1 MGGNVDKVK
10 ALIIAAVV
18 CIIASLTAVTCHY
31 QSEATRLQEEL
42 TTTQGALKTAS
53 NTIQQMKERNAELSK
68 LDKRYH
74 DEIKAIRSDIADLR
88 TGIDNGTIRLRVNA
102 VPMRTD
108 SNTGTSSRIDGAT
121 CEPTAGATQS
131 YLSLREQLKTKDA
144 QIIGLQDY
152 IKNICLKG
160 SDNHESNR

>member
-1 MGGNVDKVK
+1 MDKVK
-10 ALIIAAVV
+10 ALIIAVIV
-18 CIIASLTAVTCHY
+18 CIIVGLTAALCQTQGTVT
-31 QSEATRLQEEL
+31 RIQEEL

-88 TGIDNGTIRLRVNA
+88 SGIDSGAIRLHVNA
-102 VPMRTD
+102 IPVRVSD
-108 SNTGTSSRIDGAT
+108 SAESASRIDGAT

-152 IKNICLKG
+152 IKTQCIRK
-160 SDNHESNR
+160 E

>member
-1 MGGNVDKVK
+1 MDKVK
-10 ALIIAAVV
+10 TLIIAVVV
-18 CIIASLTAVTCHY
+18 CIVVGLVAALSHC
-31 QSEATRLQEEL
+31 QSVINTMQSEL

-102 VPMRTD
+102 TPVRVSDP
-108 SNTGTSSRIDGAT
+108 TGTSSAIDGAA
-121 CEPTAGATQS
+121 CELNASARQS

-144 QIIGLQDY
+144 QITGLQDY
-152 IKNICLKG
+152 IKTQCLRK
-160 SDNHESNR
+160 E

>member
-1 MGGNVDKVK
+1 MDKVK
-10 ALIIAAVV
+10 TLIIAAIVCVV
-18 CIIASLTAVTCHY
+18 VGLVAALSHC
-31 QSEATRLQEEL
+31 QSVINTMQSEL

-88 TGIDNGTIRLRVNA
+88 TGIDNGTIKLRVNA

-108 SNTGTSSRIDGAT
+108 SNTGAAIRIDGAT
-121 CEPTAGATQS
+121 CKLSKSAESA

-144 QIIGLQDY
+144 QIVGLQDY
-152 IKNICLKG
+152 IKTQCLRK
-160 SDNHESNR
+160 E

>member
-1 MGGNVDKVK
+1 MKT
-10 ALIIAAVV
+10 LIIAVVV
-18 CIIASLTAVTCHY
+18 CIIAGLTAVTCYY
-31 QSEATRLQEEL
+31 QGEAARLQEEV
-42 TTTQGALKTAS
+42 TVTKGALKTAS

-102 VPMRTD
+102 IPVRVSDP
-108 SNTGTSSRIDGAT
+108 TGTVSAIDGAACRLT
-121 CEPTAGATQS
+121 PDAESA

-144 QIIGLQDY
+144 QITGLQDY
-152 IKNICLKG
+152 IKTQCLRK
-160 SDNHESNR
+160 E

>member
-10 ALIIAAVV
+10 ALIIAAIVCVV
-18 CIIASLTAVTCHY
+18 VGLVAALSHC
-31 QSEATRLQEEL
+31 QSVINTMQSEL

-88 TGIDNGTIRLRVNA
+88 AGIDSGAIRLRVNA
-102 VPMRTD
+102 IPVRVSD
-108 SNTGTSSRIDGAT
+108 STGSASRIDGAT

-144 QIIGLQDY
+144 QITGLQDY
-152 IKNICLKG
+152 IKTQCLRK
-160 SDNHESNR
+160 E

>member
-1 MGGNVDKVK
+1 MDKVK

-31 QSEATRLQEEL
+31 QSEAARLQEEL

-88 TGIDNGTIRLRVNA
+88 AGIDSGAIRLHVNA

>member
-10 ALIIAAVV
+10 ALIIAAIVCVV
-18 CIIASLTAVTCHY
+18 VGLVAALSHC
-31 QSEATRLQEEL
+31 QSVINTMQSEL

-88 TGIDNGTIRLRVNA
+88 AGIDSGAIRLRVNA
-102 VPMRTD
+102 IPVRVSD
-108 SNTGTSSRIDGAT
+108 STGTASRIDGAT

-131 YLSLREQLKTKDA
+131 YLSIREQLKTKDA
-144 QIIGLQDY
+144 QITGLQDY
-152 IKNICLKG
+152 IKTQCLRK
-160 SDNHESNR
+160 E

>member
-1 MGGNVDKVK
+1 MDKVK
-10 ALIIAAVV
+10 TLIIAVVV
-18 CIIASLTAVTCHY
+18 CIIVGLTAALCQTQGAV
-31 QSEATRLQEEL
+31 TRLQEEL

-102 VPMRTD
+102 TPVRVSD
-108 SNTGTSSRIDGAT
+108 STGSASAIDGAT
-121 CEPTAGATQS
+121 CRLTPDAESA
-131 YLSLREQLKTKDA
+131 YLSLREQLKEKDA
-144 QIIGLQDY
+144 KITGLQDY
-152 IKNICLKG
+152 IKTQCIRK
-160 SDNHESNR
+160 E

>member
-1 MGGNVDKVK
+1 MDKVK
-10 ALIIAAVV
+10 TLIIAVVV
-18 CIIASLTAVTCHY
+18 CIIASLTAVTCYYHG
-31 QSEATRLQEEL
+31 ETARLQEEV
-42 TTTQGALKTAS
+42 TVTKGALKTAS

-102 VPMRTD
+102 IPVRVSDP
-108 SNTGTSSRIDGAT
+108 TGTASAIDGAACRLT
-121 CEPTAGATQS
+121 PDAESA

-144 QIIGLQDY
+144 QITGLQDY
-152 IKNICLKG
+152 IKTQCLRK
-160 SDNHESNR
+160 E

>member
-1 MGGNVDKVK
+1 MDKVK
-10 ALIIAAVV
+10 TLIIAVVV
-18 CIIASLTAVTCHY
+18 CIIASLTAVTCYY
-31 QSEATRLQEEL
+31 QGETARLQEEV
-42 TTTQGALKTAS
+42 TVTKGALKTAS

-102 VPMRTD
+102 TPVRVSDPAG
-108 SNTGTSSRIDGAT
+108 SASAIDGAT
-121 CEPTAGATQS
+121 CRLTPDAESA

-144 QIIGLQDY
+144 QITGLQDY
-152 IKNICLKG
+152 IKTQCLRK
-160 SDNHESNR
+160 E

>member
-1 MGGNVDKVK
+1 MDKVK
-10 ALIIAAVV
+10 VLIIAAIV
-18 CIIASLTAVTCHY
+18 CIVVGLVAALSHC
-31 QSEATRLQEEL
+31 QSVINTMQSEL

-102 VPMRTD
+102 IPVRVSDTA
-108 SNTGTSSRIDGAT
+108 GTASSIDGAA

>member
-1 MGGNVDKVK
+1 MDKIK
-10 ALIIAAVV
+10 ALIIAAIVCVV
-18 CIIASLTAVTCHY
+18 VGLVAALSHC
-31 QSEATRLQEEL
+31 QSVINTMQSEL

-102 VPMRTD
+102 IPVRVSDT
-108 SNTGTSSRIDGAT
+108 SGTASRIDGAT
-121 CEPTAGATQS
+121 CQLSKSAESA

-144 QIIGLQDY
+144 QILGLQDY
-152 IKNICLKG
+152 IKTQCLRK
-160 SDNHESNR
+160 E

>member
-1 MGGNVDKVK
+1 MDKVK
-10 ALIIAAVV
+10 TLIIAVVV
-18 CIIASLTAVTCHY
+18 CIVVGLVAALSHC
-31 QSEATRLQEEL
+31 QSVINTMQSEL

-102 VPMRTD
+102 IPVRVSDPAG
-108 SNTGTSSRIDGAT
+108 SAIAIDGAACRLT
-121 CEPTAGATQS
+121 PDAESA

-144 QIIGLQDY
+144 QITGLQDY
-152 IKNICLKG
+152 IKTQCLRK
-160 SDNHESNR
+160 E

>member
-1 MGGNVDKVK
+1 MDKIK
-10 ALIIAAVV
+10 ALIIAVVV
-18 CIIASLTAVTCHY
+18 CIIVGLTAALCQTQGTV
-31 QSEATRLQEEL
+31 TRLQEEL

-88 TGIDNGTIRLRVNA
+88 AGIDSGAIRLHVNA
-102 VPMRTD
+102 IPVRVSD
-108 SNTGTSSRIDGAT
+108 ATGTASRIDGAT

>member
-1 MGGNVDKVK
+1 MDKVK

-18 CIIASLTAVTCHY
+18 CIIASLTAVTCYY
-31 QSEATRLQEEL
+31 QSEAARLQEEL

-102 VPMRTD
+102 IPVRVSDPA
-108 SNTGTSSRIDGAT
+108 GTTSRIDGAT
-121 CEPTAGATQS
+121 CRPTASAQS
-131 YLSLREQLKTKDA
+131 NYLSLREGLAQKDA
-144 QIIGLQDY
+144 KITELQNY
-152 IKNICLKG
+152 IRTQCTRQK
-160 SDNHESNR
+160 

>member
-31 QSEATRLQEEL
+31 HSEATRLQEEL

-108 SNTGTSSRIDGAT
+108 SNSGTSSRIDGAS
-121 CEPTAGATQS
+121 CELDASARQS

-144 QIIGLQDY
+144 QITGLQDY
-152 IKNICLKG
+152 IKTQCLRK
-160 SDNHESNR
+160 E

>member
-1 MGGNVDKVK
+1 MDKVK
-10 ALIIAAVV
+10 TLIIAAIVCVV
-18 CIIASLTAVTCHY
+18 VGLIAALSHC
-31 QSEATRLQEEL
+31 QSVINTMQSEL

-53 NTIQQMKERNAELSK
+53 NTIQQMKERSAELSK

-102 VPMRTD
+102 IPVRVSD
-108 SNTGTSSRIDGAT
+108 STGTASRIDGAT

-131 YLSLREQLKTKDA
+131 YLSIREQLKTKDA
-144 QIIGLQDY
+144 QITGLQDY
-152 IKNICLKG
+152 IKTQCLRK
-160 SDNHESNR
+160 E

>member
-1 MGGNVDKVK
+1 MDKVK
-10 ALIIAAVV
+10 TLIIAAVV
-18 CIIASLTAVTCHY
+18 CIIVGLVAALSHC
-31 QSEATRLQEEL
+31 QSVINTMQSEL

-121 CEPTAGATQS
+121 CEPTSGAAQS

-144 QIIGLQDY
+144 QITGLQDY
-152 IKNICLKG
+152 IKTQCLRK
-160 SDNHESNR
+160 E

>member
-1 MGGNVDKVK
+1 MKT
-10 ALIIAAVV
+10 LIIAVIV
-18 CIIASLTAVTCHY
+18 CIIAGLTAVTCYY
-31 QSEATRLQEEL
+31 QGEAARLQEEV
-42 TTTQGALKTAS
+42 TATKGALKTAS

-102 VPMRTD
+102 IPVRVSDPAG
-108 SNTGTSSRIDGAT
+108 SAIAIDGAACRLT
-121 CEPTAGATQS
+121 PDAESA

-144 QIIGLQDY
+144 QITGLQDY
-152 IKNICLKG
+152 IKTQCLRK
-160 SDNHESNR
+160 E